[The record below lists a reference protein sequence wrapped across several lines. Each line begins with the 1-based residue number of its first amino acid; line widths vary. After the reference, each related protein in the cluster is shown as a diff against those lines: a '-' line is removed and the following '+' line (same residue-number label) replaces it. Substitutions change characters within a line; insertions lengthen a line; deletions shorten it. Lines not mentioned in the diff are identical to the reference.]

1 MKDNL
6 GLYKR
11 VKMKLL
17 KDVMDNYLIL
27 DANLPSKKAN
37 KDLSRPD
44 HYAIFKAIPKLFN
57 DWILQTANSE
67 GFKYGQKSSIGAGN
81 KARIPWVCVYNLAIT
96 ETVQQGYYIALLFSE
111 DMSRV
116 YLSLNQGV
124 TKAEF
129 ADTQLFASKAL
140 DYLGT
145 NDRKQNLIYGRIN
158 LSASNNRL
166 GEGYER
172 SAIKSYEYHL
182 GSLPTE
188 DQFKNNFLDLLNDYN
203 SLFKF
208 AKQSL
213 ASLNPLSESTYQE
226 DIQKPLEYF
235 DIQAGGLPIPELKNL
250 NNKSYVRMVKYA
262 QKALREANYKCEID
276 SNHTTFLTRHNH
288 NYMEGHHFIPMSQ
301 QSKFNY
307 SLDVPENIISLCP
320 TCHRALHHGDAK
332 TIIPMLEKL
341 WSVRKQ
347 KLIKRKIQIK
357 FSDIK
362 DVYIKM
368 CLENNLD

>member
-1 MKDNL
+1 MKP
-6 GLYKR
+6 
-11 VKMKLL
+11 L
-17 KDVMDNYLIL
+17 KDVVDNYLKL
-27 DANLPSKKAN
+27 DVDLLSKKSN

-44 HYAIFKAIPKLFN
+44 HYAIFKTIPVLFN
-57 DWILQTANSE
+57 NWISEVANPE

-81 KARIPWVCVYNLAIT
+81 KARIPWVCVYNLAVT
-96 ETVQQGYYIALLFSE
+96 KSVQQGYYIALLFSE

-129 ADTQLFASKAL
+129 AETQLFVNKAL

-145 NDRKQNLIYGRIN
+145 NDRQQNLIYRRIN

-182 GSLPTE
+182 DDLPTE
-188 DQFKNNFLDLLNDYN
+188 EQFKNNFLYLLNDYN
-203 SLFKF
+203 NLFKF
-208 AKQSL
+208 ANQSL

-235 DIQAGGLPIPELKNL
+235 DIQAGGLPIPELKYL
-250 NNKSYVRMVKYA
+250 NNKSYVRMSKYA
-262 QKALREANYKCEID
+262 QKALRDANYTCEID
-276 SNHTTFLTRHNH
+276 PSHTTFITRHDH
-288 NYMEGHHFIPMSQ
+288 NYMEGHHLIPMSQ

-332 TIIPMLEKL
+332 IIIPMLEKL

-347 KLIKRKIQIK
+347 KLIKRNIQIK
-357 FSDIK
+357 LSDIK
-362 DVYIKM
+362 NVYIKM